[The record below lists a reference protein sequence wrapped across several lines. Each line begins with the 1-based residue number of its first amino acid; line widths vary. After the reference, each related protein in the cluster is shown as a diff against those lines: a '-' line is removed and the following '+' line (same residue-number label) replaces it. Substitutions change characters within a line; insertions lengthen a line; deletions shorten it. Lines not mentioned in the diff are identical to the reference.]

1 MRYLC
6 LIYDDEKK
14 WPSMPKAE
22 ADAMMGD
29 YFAFTEG
36 IKQSG
41 HYVGGDALQPT
52 STATACASARARPPR
67 PTARSP
73 RPRNSSA
80 ATT

>member
-6 LIYDDEKK
+6 LIYDDEKMG
-14 WPSMPKAE
+14 PTMPKAD

-41 HYVGGDALQPT
+41 SLDGQG
-52 STATACASARARPPR
+52 RARISGIDPGMCQISFPEIDGR
-67 PTARSP
+67 EWK
-73 RPRNSSA
+73 
-80 ATT
+80 